1 MEIMP
6 YTGQKWSIECPGCLG
21 TGKYDPRTDSQHNK
35 CKGTGRLER
44 REMTTAQYW
53 KIKLLFNE
61 LVQLKIIVKN
71 DGLWNKV
78 VAEMSQHRDAVAIE
92 NTDNML
98 STHSAS
104 DIIEMLKDHK
114 SRALKRNR

>member
-1 MEIMP
+1 MKVMP
-6 YTGQKWSIECPGCLG
+6 YTGQEWFIECVGCLG
-21 TGKYDPRTDSQHNK
+21 TGKYDPRTNSQHKK

-53 KIKLLFNE
+53 MIKRLFNE
-61 LVQLKIIVKN
+61 LVELKVIVKN
-71 DGLWNKV
+71 DGLWNHVTDLMNK
-78 VAEMSQHRDAVAIE
+78 HRDAVAIE

-114 SRALKRNR
+114 SRAFKRNR